1 LPPKVLSSSLVH
13 VNNLHDAPCCGCVPP
28 PTTHP
33 KTQSV
38 VKRVR
43 IDQFIITW
51 FEGLIPESLVRGT
64 GAKTGGHT
72 TSALHRLLMA
82 KAKGCEAP
90 NATMQWST
98 RVVVGGLGVPRSSAG
113 SVTSHAAATEGD
125 CDVDGNRSKR
135 ARASPARVAPVT
147 SEGGQSTENT
157 HDAKKSRVA
166 LPEQDHC
173 RDHDRS
179 RDRDSDRDDLEDRA
193 TSAVEALRAK
203 AVKKLRSALHRECSK
218 HGVRPPLLCVERWLF
233 RSSSPADHLHRASSS
248 SSNGN
253 VSGASGAS
261 SVSGASDGVSHGG
274 WGGPRVDP
282 VLPSLRGPDP
292 ALERDLVRAGIDP
305 AQANLI
311 SERMSALAATE
322 VAALTAALPERS
334 AVTKRVVGGEVRFT
348 LGPAERPFVRC
359 NTACYDKLCKLWH
372 AHNAT
377 GDALRGHGRAIP
389 VAADGTD
396 FDEATPK
403 NSGDVDVSEAAVEQ
417 HMSHDIY
424 CLLTR
429 YDTIAGEGY
438 QAALPA
444 LPFEVLQRRLGVT
457 CECFASPLNST
468 LPRYV
473 I

>member
-1 LPPKVLSSSLVH
+1 MRTPPRH
-13 VNNLHDAPCCGCVPP
+13 
-28 PTTHP
+28 
-33 KTQSV
+33 
-38 VKRVR
+38 
-43 IDQFIITW
+43 
-51 FEGLIPESLVRGT
+51 
-64 GAKTGGHT
+64 
-72 TSALHRLLMA
+72 SALHRLLMA
-82 KAKGCEAP
+82 KAKGSEAS

-98 RVVVGGLGVPRSSAG
+98 RVVVGGLGVTRSSAG
-113 SVTSHAAATEGD
+113 SVTSHAAATKGD
-125 CDVDGNRSKR
+125 CAVDGNRSKR
-135 ARASPARVAPVT
+135 ARASAPRVAPVT

-166 LPEQDHC
+166 LPEQDNC
-173 RDHDRS
+173 QDHDRS

-233 RSSSPADHLHRASSS
+233 RSSSPADHLHRASSI

-261 SVSGASDGVSHGG
+261 DGSSHGG

-305 AQANLI
+305 AQAKII
-311 SERMSALAATE
+311 SERMSALAAAE
-322 VAALTAALPERS
+322 VAALAAALPERS

-359 NTACYDKLCKLWH
+359 NTACYDKLCKLWQ

-377 GDALRGHGRAIP
+377 GDALRGHGGAIP
-389 VAADGTD
+389 VAADGTNG
-396 FDEATPK
+396 DEATPK
-403 NSGDVDVSEAAVEQ
+403 SSSDVDVSEAAVEQ
-417 HMSHDIY
+417 QMSHDIY

-468 LPRYV
+468 LPRCV
-473 I
+473 ICIWPLS